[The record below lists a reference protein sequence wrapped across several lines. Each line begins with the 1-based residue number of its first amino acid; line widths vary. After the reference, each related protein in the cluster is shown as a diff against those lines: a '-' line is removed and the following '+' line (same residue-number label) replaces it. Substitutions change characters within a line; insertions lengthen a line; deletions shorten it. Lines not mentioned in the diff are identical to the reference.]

1 MYQQDTVG
9 ADMTRVKTR
18 RHDTFRMPSNNIGV
32 DAGSVQLVGKERKV
46 EPQESV
52 SVKTLQE
59 LGSFMTTTR
68 LHRNKRFK
76 LLKLSANDLIPL

>member
-1 MYQQDTVG
+1 
-9 ADMTRVKTR
+9 
-18 RHDTFRMPSNNIGV
+18 MPSNNIGV

-59 LGSFMTTTR
+59 LGLFMTTTR

-76 LLKLSANDLIPL
+76 LSANDQILH